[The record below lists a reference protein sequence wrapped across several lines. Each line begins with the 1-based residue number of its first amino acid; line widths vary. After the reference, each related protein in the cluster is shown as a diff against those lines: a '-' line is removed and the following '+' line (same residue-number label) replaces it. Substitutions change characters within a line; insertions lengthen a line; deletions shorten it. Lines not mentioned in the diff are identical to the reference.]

1 MTEHQSDPSSSAE
14 RRYRQYQPPDN
25 RASSTDDVPLQHYK
39 TRAMPL
45 QQQLE
50 SNDDSRDDNICIGS
64 ILQRSATAR
73 RPTNEKPLVQLSQ
86 SKSLRS
92 TSTSTGLSRRKR
104 DPVAPPLPTPED
116 EELRFAM
123 QRAWAVLDSDTQ
135 ESKEAASTAPT
146 TAPSEDYKSSNMVS
160 TGRIQTVPLKTLT
173 TRIYIDDANNHKVVQ
188 LSNLLTTAMVVQY
201 LKKKGLLDHSDDWS
215 LFEIDNQHGVERPL
229 REWEIVLDVLSVWEP
244 DASNALL
251 VKKYSY
257 HYTLTS
263 ESILQKKIP
272 PMHGWLSIEYKKGKW
287 QKRYCFIKDNA
298 IHHAKDNKGSSSS
311 ILCHLATYDVYT
323 LLQPIRI
330 SPSPFV
336 FAIRAQD
343 RSSIFEKESD
353 YMRFLAVE
361 DQEDMKDWVL
371 SIRCTKSNIHY
382 QYHPNRVAYPL
393 AHISLESTLDDS
405 QQPTTTANHTT
416 ARRHKFTR
424 DLKSDDHT
432 KHAVTTAPPS
442 VPSLPRSESTRR
454 IEQEGAKRALG
465 RSGTTRGGAGHTRN
479 PTTTAKN
486 NADVENSTTTST
498 TTPADGPLIDCLG
511 PPTFA
516 KGSLLAKEEEAEQ
529 IQYRQQQQQLQQQQ
543 ELMQRQQTQQQ
554 QQQQQQQQHE
564 ESSTLIQIDDSIKF
578 AKGSLLDQKEN
589 GNVKMTRSKS
599 VREVSS
605 NHNSEE
611 SSSHRRHVSLR
622 RKPTGG
628 KRLQHHDVPL
638 PNNAAIASLPISPP
652 PAIPPSTA
660 SSMLNSNHNQN
671 HTTLLQLNNNQ
682 ERSHTRELHARH
694 GKPLLNFDSPNTT
707 STTTRK

>member
-1 MTEHQSDPSSSAE
+1 MTENQSDPSSAE
-14 RRYRQYQPPDN
+14 RQHRKTQQSDN
-25 RASSTDDVPLQHYK
+25 RTNSTDDVPLQHYK
-39 TRAMPL
+39 TRAIPL
-45 QQQLE
+45 QQLD
-50 SNDDSRDDNICIGS
+50 SDDDSRDDNICIGS

-92 TSTSTGLSRRKR
+92 TSSTSTGTSRRKR

-116 EELRFAM
+116 QELRFAM
-123 QRAWAVLDSDTQ
+123 QRAWAVLDSDALENK
-135 ESKEAASTAPT
+135 ESTSTAPT

-173 TRIYIDDANNHKVVQ
+173 TRIYIDDAKNHKVVQ

-201 LKKKGLLDHSDDWS
+201 LKKKGLLDNSDDWS

-287 QKRYCFIKDNA
+287 QKRYCFVKDNA
-298 IHHAKDNKGSSSS
+298 IHHSKDNKGSSSS

-330 SPSPFV
+330 SPTPFV

-353 YMRFLAVE
+353 YMRFLAVG
-361 DQEDMKDWVL
+361 DQDEMKDWVL
-371 SIRCTKSNIHY
+371 SIRCTKSNIQY
-382 QYHPNRVAYPL
+382 QYHPNRVANPL

-405 QQPTTTANHTT
+405 QQPTTANNNTV
-416 ARRHKFTR
+416 RRHKSTR
-424 DLKSDDHT
+424 DLKLDDHT
-432 KHAVTTAPPS
+432 KHAPTAPPT

-454 IEQEGAKRALG
+454 IEQDGAKRSLG
-465 RSGTTRGGAGHTRN
+465 RSGTTRGLTRN

-486 NADVENSTTTST
+486 NADVENNTTTAT
-498 TTPADGPLIDCLG
+498 TTTTTTTTTAAPDGPLIDCLG

-516 KGSLLAKEEEAEQ
+516 KGSLLAKEEQAEQ

-543 ELMQRQQTQQQ
+543 QELLQR
-554 QQQQQQQQHE
+554 QQQQQQHE

-605 NHNSEE
+605 NNNSEE

-638 PNNAAIASLPISPP
+638 PNNAAIASLPTSPP
-652 PAIPPSTA
+652 QAIPPSTA
-660 SSMLNSNHNQN
+660 SSMLNSNHSSNN
-671 HTTLLQLNNNQ
+671 HTLLQLNNTQ
-682 ERSHTRELHARH
+682 ERSHTRELHGRH
-694 GKPLLNFDSPNTT
+694 VKPLLNFDSPNT
-707 STTTRK
+707 SSSTRK

>member
-1 MTEHQSDPSSSAE
+1 
-14 RRYRQYQPPDN
+14 
-25 RASSTDDVPLQHYK
+25 
-39 TRAMPL
+39 
-45 QQQLE
+45 
-50 SNDDSRDDNICIGS
+50 
-64 ILQRSATAR
+64 
-73 RPTNEKPLVQLSQ
+73 
-86 SKSLRS
+86 
-92 TSTSTGLSRRKR
+92 
-104 DPVAPPLPTPED
+104 
-116 EELRFAM
+116 
-123 QRAWAVLDSDTQ
+123 
-135 ESKEAASTAPT
+135 
-146 TAPSEDYKSSNMVS
+146 
-160 TGRIQTVPLKTLT
+160 
-173 TRIYIDDANNHKVVQ
+173 
-188 LSNLLTTAMVVQY
+188 MVVQY

-287 QKRYCFIKDNA
+287 QKRYCFVKDNA
-298 IHHAKDNKGSSSS
+298 IHHSKDNKGSSSS

-323 LLQPIRI
+323 LLQPIRV
-330 SPSPFV
+330 SPTPFV

-343 RSSIFEKESD
+343 RSSIFERESD

-371 SIRCTKSNIHY
+371 SIRCTKSNIQY
-382 QYHPNRVAYPL
+382 QYHPNRVVNPL

-405 QQPTTTANHTT
+405 QQPTTTV
-416 ARRHKFTR
+416 RRHKSTR
-424 DLKSDDHT
+424 DLKSDDHN
-432 KHAVTTAPPS
+432 KHATTAPPS

-454 IEQEGAKRALG
+454 IEQDGAKRSLG
-465 RSGTTRGGAGHTRN
+465 RSGTTRGLTRN
-479 PTTTAKN
+479 PTTTTKN
-486 NADVENSTTTST
+486 NADVDNSTTTAT
-498 TTPADGPLIDCLG
+498 AAPTDGPLIDCLG

-516 KGSLLAKEEEAEQ
+516 KGSLLAKEEQAEQ
-529 IQYRQQQQQLQQQQ
+529 IQYRQQQQQQQQ
-543 ELMQRQQTQQQ
+543 ELMQRQQIQ

-578 AKGSLLDQKEN
+578 AKGSLLDKKEN
-589 GNVKMTRSKS
+589 SNVKMTRSKS

-605 NHNSEE
+605 NNNSEE

-638 PNNAAIASLPISPP
+638 PNNAAIASLPTSPP
-652 PAIPPSTA
+652 PAMPPSTA

-671 HTTLLQLNNNQ
+671 HNTLLQLNNQ

-707 STTTRK
+707 TTTARK

>member
-1 MTEHQSDPSSSAE
+1 MTEHQNDPSSNAE
-14 RRYRQYQPPDN
+14 RRYRQNQPSDGRTN
-25 RASSTDDVPLQHYK
+25 STDDVPLQHYK

-45 QQQLE
+45 QQRE
-50 SNDDSRDDNICIGS
+50 NDDDSRDDNVCIGS

-73 RPTNEKPLVQLSQ
+73 RPANEKPLVQLSQ

-92 TSTSTGLSRRKR
+92 TSTSTGMSRRKR
-104 DPVAPPLPTPED
+104 DQAAPPLPTPED

-123 QRAWAVLDSDTQ
+123 QRAWAVLDSENQ
-135 ESKEAASTAPT
+135 ETKEAASTTPTTT
-146 TAPSEDYKSSNMVS
+146 TAPSEDSKSSNMVS

-263 ESILQKKIP
+263 ESVLQKKVP
-272 PMHGWLSIEYKKGKW
+272 PMYGWLSIEYKKGKW
-287 QKRYCFIKDNA
+287 QKRYCFVKDNA

-323 LLQPIRI
+323 LLQPMRI
-330 SPSPFV
+330 SPTPFV

-343 RSSIFEKESD
+343 RSSIFERESD

-382 QYHPNRVAYPL
+382 QYHPNRVANPL

-405 QQPTTTANHTT
+405 QQPTAATV
-416 ARRHKFTR
+416 RRHKSTR
-424 DLKSDDHT
+424 DLKSDDHS
-432 KHAVTTAPPS
+432 KHATAAAAAAPS

-454 IEQEGAKRALG
+454 VEQEAPKRSLG
-465 RSGTTRGGAGHTRN
+465 RSATTRGGGGLTRN

-486 NADVENSTTTST
+486 NADVENNTTTATSPA
-498 TTPADGPLIDCLG
+498 PADGPLIDCLG

-516 KGSLLAKEEEAEQ
+516 KGSLLAKEEQAEQ
-529 IQYRQQQQQLQQQQ
+529 IQYRQQQQQ
-543 ELMQRQQTQQQ
+543 ELMQRQQI

-589 GNVKMTRSKS
+589 GGNNVKMTRSKS

-605 NHNSEE
+605 SNNNNSEE

-622 RKPTGG
+622 RKPTGAKQPSG
-628 KRLQHHDVPL
+628 
-638 PNNAAIASLPISPP
+638 
-652 PAIPPSTA
+652 AIPYA
-660 SSMLNSNHNQN
+660 RIACQ
-671 HTTLLQLNNNQ
+671 
-682 ERSHTRELHARH
+682 TRQAITEL
-694 GKPLLNFDSPNTT
+694 
-707 STTTRK
+707 